1 MRKTVG
7 IVVTKKKAD
16 DLMLGLNEELL
27 DQFGEKGA
35 DSIDHISAFYG
46 KKEYVLVVVATGEV
60 QK

>member
-35 DSIDHISAFYG
+35 ISALFTA
-46 KKEYVLVVVATGEV
+46 KKSMY
-60 QK
+60 